1 MPHVSSSSVQVEA
14 WVEVGAQTEI
24 TYRVYPESDIIEIS
38 VGGSHELELLTS
50 ERPAYATASR
60 RSPAPSKPSRPH
72 LTRIDTV
79 ISGWR

>member
-24 TYRVYPESDIIEIS
+24 TYRVYPASDTIEIS

-50 ERPAYATASR
+50 KAGMRNCVEAFTGALKAFEA
-60 RSPAPSKPSRPH
+60 APDP
-72 LTRIDTV
+72 D
-79 ISGWR
+79 